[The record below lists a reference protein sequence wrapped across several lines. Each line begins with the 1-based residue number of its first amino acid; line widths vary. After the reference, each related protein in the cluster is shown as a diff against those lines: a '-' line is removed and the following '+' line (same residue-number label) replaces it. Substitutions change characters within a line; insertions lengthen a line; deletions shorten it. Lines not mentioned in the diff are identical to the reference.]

1 MKKVYLL
8 LTAICLAALT
18 GCIKEEYT
26 LEETAITVNVST
38 RATGTASTEQ
48 GDGIK
53 DVNVWA
59 FKYTET
65 IEDALKNIGED
76 FTISYEG
83 KDNETTVL
91 KWKGKNETEAI
102 EKVRITNAATAWSR
116 VPAMAA
122 WSSVDV
128 HLQFMACTTTEK
140 YILVAV
146 INQGQFGTIKVGSET
161 KTLGRYT
168 TYSDLINAKF
178 VAPAARG
185 ELMDSN
191 PGNGSGADPDYMP
204 ISHWTTFDL
213 TTAHAGNTHPNT
225 CLEVPMPVYRALAK
239 TQLLVAKS
247 DANSTVTI
255 KNVTLGSSAYPT
267 EGALLSAAV
276 GQVVTVNN
284 TTKAADF
291 KAPGDTTPQWYV
303 SSVAKSSTTVEKDI
317 LTAESVTVDKPL
329 TEDEHKAATADGD
342 YTKFTPITS
351 YFLYE
356 NKGGNDGEWNKA
368 SKNDGYYMAVT
379 YDLTPDKDNDD
390 ITENVWLPAVVRN
403 HDIQVRALVNAGGKM
418 TLTFNVQPWTDVTQ
432 TWNYTDVASL
442 AAGGELEWADGTNKG
457 SLETVYKKDEN
468 GEDTEVVDYRFR
480 NITVYNTTPATCTF
494 HIDTPTGATWQAM
507 FASGDIA
514 AFEFV
519 DENLQSLGNTT
530 YGNVGTKAT
539 LRIRATKPADE
550 INRTQSAF
558 LDIVVKT
565 ADGRIIKVNNLMKD
579 GDSGEIR
586 YKMVQVK

>member
-8 LTAICLAALT
+8 LTAICLTALT

-48 GDGIK
+48 GDGIQ

-116 VPAMAA
+116 VPAMEA

-185 ELMDSN
+185 ALMVSN

-255 KNVTLGSSAYPT
+255 KNVTLGSTAYPT

-356 NKGGNDGEWNKA
+356 NKGGSDVWNTA
-368 SKNDGYYMAVT
+368 STNGGYYMDVT
-379 YDLTPDKDNDD
+379 YDAGAGDK
-390 ITENVWLPAVVRN
+390 TERVWLPAVVRN

-418 TLTFNVQPWTDVTQ
+418 TLTINVMDWEPKANHWDFTDVVHVADGGQLKWIKGTEYDTNVNLDGNGGRTGEVECKFHIISPTGG
-432 TWNYTDVASL
+432 TWIASL
-442 AAGGELEWADGTNKG
+442 IGGDVNDFAFKVGDQLLPIVEGEISVEASAAATLTIVPKNP
-457 SLETVYKKDEN
+457 TVSSEKRV
-468 GEDTEVVDYRFR
+468 TL
-480 NITVYNTTPATCTF
+480 
-494 HIDTPTGATWQAM
+494 
-507 FASGDIA
+507 DIA
-514 AFEFV
+514 VRTSDGRTIDASV
-519 DENLQSLGNTT
+519 V
-530 YGNVGTKAT
+530 YGNA
-539 LRIRATKPADE
+539 P
-550 INRTQSAF
+550 RTIIQA
-558 LDIVVKT
+558 KT
-565 ADGRIIKVNNLMKD
+565 G
-579 GDSGEIR
+579 
-586 YKMVQVK
+586 Q

>member
-8 LTAICLAALT
+8 ITAICLTALT

-48 GDGIK
+48 GDGIQ

-65 IEDALKNIGED
+65 IDNALKNIGED

-116 VPAMAA
+116 VPAMEA

-185 ELMDSN
+185 ELMVSN

-247 DANSTVTI
+247 DKNANVVI
-255 KNVTLGSSAYPT
+255 KNVTLGSTAYPT
-267 EGALLSAAV
+267 EGALLSAAT
-276 GQVVTVNN
+276 GKVVKENN
-284 TTKAADF
+284 TIKALDF
-291 KAPGDTTPQWYV
+291 AAPGDTTPQWYV
-303 SSVAKSSTTVEKDI
+303 SDVAKS
-317 LTAESVTVDKPL
+317 TAAVTK
-329 TEDEHKAATADGD
+329 TAFSGTATINKVVPEAQHDTDAMNFENYD
-342 YTKFTPITS
+342 YVTS

-356 NKGGNDGEWNKA
+356 NAVGSSAWNVEA
-368 SKNDGYYMAVT
+368 NGGYYMDVT
-379 YDLTPDKDNDD
+379 YNAGAGDK
-390 ITENVWLPAVVRN
+390 TERVWLPAVVRN

-418 TLTFNVQPWTDVTQ
+418 TLTINVMDWEPKENHWDFTDVVHVADGGQLKWIKGTEYDTNVNLDGNGGRTGEVECKFHIISPTGG
-432 TWNYTDVASL
+432 TWVASL
-442 AAGGELEWADGTNKG
+442 IGGDVNDFAFKVGDQLLPIVEGEISVEASAAATLTIVPKNP
-457 SLETVYKKDEN
+457 TVSSEKRV
-468 GEDTEVVDYRFR
+468 TL
-480 NITVYNTTPATCTF
+480 
-494 HIDTPTGATWQAM
+494 
-507 FASGDIA
+507 DIA
-514 AFEFV
+514 VRTSDGRTIDASV
-519 DENLQSLGNTT
+519 V
-530 YGNVGTKAT
+530 YGNA
-539 LRIRATKPADE
+539 P
-550 INRTQSAF
+550 RTIIQA
-558 LDIVVKT
+558 KT
-565 ADGRIIKVNNLMKD
+565 G
-579 GDSGEIR
+579 
-586 YKMVQVK
+586 Q

>member
-8 LTAICLAALT
+8 ITAICLTALT

-65 IEDALKNIGED
+65 IDNALKNIGED
-76 FTISYEG
+76 FTISYEYEDSNI
-83 KDNETTVL
+83 KSTIL
-91 KWKGKNETEAI
+91 SWKNEGETEIA

-116 VPAMAA
+116 SPVLAA

-128 HLQFMACTTTEK
+128 HLQFKACTATEK

-146 INQGQFGTIKVGSET
+146 INQEQFGTIKVGSEE

-168 TYSDLINAKF
+168 TYSDLIKAKF
-178 VAPAARG
+178 VAPNEPN
-185 ELMDSN
+185 ELMSSN

-213 TTAHAGNTHPNT
+213 TTAHAGKTHPNT

-247 DANSTVTI
+247 DKNSTVTI
-255 KNVTLGSSAYPT
+255 KNVTIGSAAYPT

-291 KAPGDTTPQWYV
+291 VAPGNTTPQWYV
-303 SSVAKSSTTVEKDI
+303 SSVSTTSHNNTVDKTDNEVDIFTSSTTNTGAV
-317 LTAESVTVDKPL
+317 TAVL
-329 TEDEHKAATADGD
+329 TEEQHAAAKADDD

-356 NKGGNDGEWNKA
+356 NKGGSGAWNETSDDG
-368 SKNDGYYMAVT
+368 GYYMDVT
-379 YDLTPDKDNDD
+379 YNTGEATDK
-390 ITENVWLPAVVRN
+390 TERVWLPAVVRN

-418 TLTFNVQPWTDVTQ
+418 TLTINVQDWTVQPNHWDFEDVVHVAPGGTLNWTKGTVYADNVNLNSNGGRTGEVECKFHIISPTGG
-432 TWNYTDVASL
+432 TWIASL
-442 AAGGELEWADGTNKG
+442 IGGDVNDFAFKVGDQLLPIVEGEISAEDSAAATLTIVPRN
-457 SLETVYKKDEN
+457 ETVTSQKQV
-468 GEDTEVVDYRFR
+468 TL
-480 NITVYNTTPATCTF
+480 
-494 HIDTPTGATWQAM
+494 
-507 FASGDIA
+507 DIA
-514 AFEFV
+514 V
-519 DENLQSLGNTT
+519 
-530 YGNVGTKAT
+530 
-539 LRIRATKPADE
+539 
-550 INRTQSAF
+550 RTS
-558 LDIVVKT
+558 
-565 ADGRIIKVNNLMKD
+565 DGRTINADVVYDGAPRTIIQAKT
-579 GDSGEIR
+579 G
-586 YKMVQVK
+586 Q

>member
-8 LTAICLAALT
+8 LTAICLTALT

-38 RATGTASTEQ
+38 RATGTQSTEQ
-48 GDGIK
+48 GDGIQ

-59 FKYTET
+59 FKYTVN
-65 IEDALKNIGED
+65 EDNTWNVTD
-76 FTISYEG
+76 T
-83 KDNETTVL
+83 
-91 KWKGKNETEAI
+91 
-102 EKVRITNAATAWSR
+102 ATAWSR

-128 HLQFMACTTTEK
+128 HLQFKACTATEK
-140 YILVAV
+140 YILGPV

-178 VAPAARG
+178 VAPNEPN

-213 TTAHAGNTHPNT
+213 TKNDTGKTHPNT

-247 DANSTVTI
+247 DAKSTVTI

-267 EGALLSAAV
+267 EGALLSAAA
-276 GQVVTVNN
+276 GTVK
-284 TTKAADF
+284 TDGTA
-291 KAPGDTTPQWYV
+291 GDLNPSNTPQWYV
-303 SSVAKSSTTVEKDI
+303 SSVDKSSTKVEKDI
-317 LTAESVTVDKPL
+317 LTAESVTIGKTVAE
-329 TEDEHKAATADGD
+329 TNHATAAYED
-342 YTKFTPITS
+342 FTPITS

-356 NKGGNDGEWNKA
+356 NKGGSDAWNTA
-368 SKNDGYYMAVT
+368 STNGGYYMDVT

-390 ITENVWLPAVVRN
+390 KTERVWLPAVVRN

-418 TLTFNVQPWTDVTQ
+418 TLTFNVQPWTNIPTS
-432 TWNYTDVASL
+432 WNYTDVVEIT
-442 AAGGELEWADGTNKG
+442 AGNEISWQN
-457 SLETVYKKDEN
+457 Y
-468 GEDTEVVDYRFR
+468 DTEKSIIEPTDGSGISRVVMKKNNSGTWDNLLATFTISNPTDAKWYASFVGGDINSFKFVDANGDRVSTISGKVGEQATLKITAAND
-480 NITVYNTTPATCTF
+480 NITTAQMVN
-494 HIDTPTGATWQAM
+494 
-507 FASGDIA
+507 
-514 AFEFV
+514 
-519 DENLQSLGNTT
+519 
-530 YGNVGTKAT
+530 
-539 LRIRATKPADE
+539 
-550 INRTQSAF
+550 
-558 LDIVVKT
+558 LDIVIVT
-565 ADGRIIKVNNLMKD
+565 ADGRTLKSAQLTNNCTIQL
-579 GDSGEIR
+579 
-586 YKMVQVK
+586 VQNP

>member
-8 LTAICLAALT
+8 ITAICLTALT

-48 GDGIK
+48 GDGIQ

-59 FKYTET
+59 FKYTES
-65 IEDALKNIGED
+65 IENALENIGEG
-76 FTISYEG
+76 FTISYEYEDSNI
-83 KDNETTVL
+83 KSTIL
-91 KWKGKNETEAI
+91 SWKNEGETEIA

-116 VPAMAA
+116 SPVLAA

-128 HLQFMACTTTEK
+128 HLQFKACTATEK

-146 INQGQFGTIKVGSET
+146 INQEQFGTIKVGSEE

-168 TYSDLINAKF
+168 TYSDLIKAKF
-178 VAPAARG
+178 VAPNEPN
-185 ELMDSN
+185 ELMSSN

-213 TTAHAGNTHPNT
+213 TTAHAGKTHPNT

-255 KNVTLGSSAYPT
+255 KNVTLGSTAYPT
-267 EGALLSAAV
+267 EGALLSASV
-276 GQVVTVNN
+276 GTYANN
-284 TTKAADF
+284 KAGDF
-291 KAPGDTTPQWYV
+291 DDYGATTPQWYV
-303 SSVAKSSTTVEKDI
+303 SDVTKSATAVTKDI
-317 LTAESVTVDKPL
+317 LTAESVTIGNDYVL
-329 TEDEHKAATADGD
+329 TEQEHNSNTVENFGD
-342 YTKFTPITS
+342 YQYITS

-368 SKNDGYYMAVT
+368 SKNGGYYMAVT
-379 YDLTPDKDNDD
+379 YNVGAGDD

-418 TLTFNVQPWTDVTQ
+418 TLTFNVQPWTNVPTN
-432 TWNYTDVASL
+432 WNYTDVV
-442 AAGGELEWADGTNKG
+442 TIN
-457 SLETVYKKDEN
+457 EN
-468 GEDTEVVDYRFR
+468 GKLAWTSGTYEKIEDSATEENVKKVTMKKTGDGNYT
-480 NITVYNTTPATCTF
+480 NLQCTF
-494 HIDTPTGATWQAM
+494 HIDTPTDATWYAS
-507 FASGDIA
+507 FISGDINS
-514 AFEFV
+514 FEFV
-519 DENLQSLGNTT
+519 SANSGT
-530 YGNVGTKAT
+530 VGKPAT
-539 LRIRATKPADE
+539 LTIKAKNSTITSSQMA
-550 INRTQSAF
+550 N
-558 LDIVVKT
+558 LDIVIRT
-565 ADGRIIKVNNLMKD
+565 ADGRTLKSSELTNGVTYQL
-579 GDSGEIR
+579 
-586 YKMVQVK
+586 VQNE

>member
-8 LTAICLAALT
+8 LTAICLTALT

-38 RATGTASTEQ
+38 RSTGTQSTEQ
-48 GDGIK
+48 GDGIN

-59 FKYTET
+59 FKYTVD
-65 IEDALKNIGED
+65 EDNIW
-76 FTISYEG
+76 
-83 KDNETTVL
+83 TV
-91 KWKGKNETEAI
+91 TD
-102 EKVRITNAATAWSR
+102 TATAWSR

-128 HLQFMACTTTEK
+128 HLQFKACNDTEK

-146 INQGQFGTIKVGSET
+146 INQGKFGTIKVGSET
-161 KTLGRYT
+161 ITLGRNT

-178 VAPAARG
+178 VAPN
-185 ELMDSN
+185 ELMGSN

-204 ISHWTTFDL
+204 ISHWKTFEL
-213 TTAHAGNTHPNT
+213 TADDTGKTHPNT

-247 DANSTVTI
+247 DENSDVTI
-255 KNVTLGSSAYPT
+255 TNVTLGSSAYPT
-267 EGALLSAAV
+267 EGALLSAAT
-276 GQVVTVNN
+276 GQVVKENN
-284 TTKAADF
+284 TIKALDF
-291 KAPGDTTPQWYV
+291 VAPGDTTPKWYIA
-303 SSVAKSSTTVEKDI
+303 STSITTEDKSNNTTVDATDNEVDI
-317 LTAESVTVDKPL
+317 FANTGAVSAVL
-329 TEDEHKAATADGD
+329 TEEQHAAATADDD

-356 NKGGNDGEWNKA
+356 NKGGSDVWNTA
-368 SKNDGYYMAVT
+368 SPNGGYYMDVT
-379 YDLTPDKDNDD
+379 YNAGAGDK
-390 ITENVWLPAVVRN
+390 TERVWLPAVVRN
-403 HDIQVRALVNAGGKM
+403 HDIQVRALVNAGGKLE
-418 TLTFNVQPWTDVTQ
+418 LTFNVQPWTDVKQ
-432 TWNYTDVASL
+432 SWNYTDVASL

-457 SLETVYKKDEN
+457 QLETVYKKDEN
-468 GEDTEVVDYRFR
+468 GEDTEVVDYRSR
-480 NITVYNTTPATCTF
+480 NITVSNTTPATCTF

-507 FASGDIA
+507 FASGDIS

-530 YGNVGTKAT
+530 YGNVGTQAT
-539 LRIRATKPADE
+539 LRIRATKPAEE

>member
-8 LTAICLAALT
+8 ITAICLTALT
-18 GCIKEEYT
+18 GCIKEDVELT
-26 LEETAITVNVST
+26 EANVSMSITT
-38 RATGTASTEQ
+38 RLDLSSLSSKEQ
-48 GDGIK
+48 GDAIA
-53 DVNVWA
+53 DINVWA
-59 FKYTET
+59 FACNAQGEVSNA
-65 IEDALKNIGED
+65 EDP
-76 FTISYEG
+76 
-83 KDNETTVL
+83 
-91 KWKGKNETEAI
+91 AI
-102 EKVRITNAATAWSR
+102 AWRRITTANTHT
-116 VPAMAA
+116 
-122 WSSVDV
+122 SVDV
-128 HLQFMACTTTEK
+128 HLQFTTCK
-140 YILVAV
+140 DDQPRYYKLVAV
-146 INQGQFGTIKVGSET
+146 INKEAFGTISGITTSDGVT
-161 KTLGRYT
+161 TFDRNT
-168 TYSDLINAKF
+168 TYKQLADATF
-178 VAPAARG
+178 EAPEG
-185 ELMDSN
+185 LMTMN
-191 PGNGSGADPDYMP
+191 PGHGPNSTPGQMP
-204 ISHWTTFDL
+204 ISHWTIITLDDD
-213 TTAHAGNTHPNT
+213 NDSDNDENIDTHPGECYN
-225 CLEVPMPVYRALAK
+225 VSMPVYRALAK

-255 KNVTLGSSAYPT
+255 KNVTIGAGSMGTDGTVTYTKAYPT
-267 EGALLSAAV
+267 EGALLSAAA
-276 GQVVTVNN
+276 GTYDEEKN
-284 TTKAADF
+284 TAGDLN
-291 KAPGDTTPQWYV
+291 PGNTPQWYV
-303 SSVAKSSTTVEKDI
+303 SSVAKSSTAVEKDI

-329 TEDEHKAATADGD
+329 TETNHATAAYED
-342 YTKFTPITS
+342 FTPITS

-356 NKGGNDGEWNKA
+356 NKGGNGGAWNKA
-368 SKNDGYYMAVT
+368 STNGGYYMAVT
-379 YDLTPDKDNDD
+379 YNVGVGDD

-442 AAGGELEWADGTNKG
+442 AAGGELEWADGTNKDP
-457 SLETVYKKDEN
+457 LETVYKKDEN

>member
-8 LTAICLAALT
+8 ITAICLTALT

-48 GDGIK
+48 GDGIQ

-65 IEDALKNIGED
+65 IDNALKNIGED

-83 KDNETTVL
+83 KDNETTIL
-91 KWKGKNETEAI
+91 SWKNEGETEIA

-116 VPAMAA
+116 SPVLAA

-128 HLQFMACTTTEK
+128 HLQFKACTATEK

-146 INQGQFGTIKVGSET
+146 INQEQFGTIKVGSEE

-168 TYSDLINAKF
+168 TYSDLIKAKF
-178 VAPAARG
+178 VAPNEPN
-185 ELMDSN
+185 ELMSSN

-213 TTAHAGNTHPNT
+213 TTAHAGKTHPNT

-291 KAPGDTTPQWYV
+291 VAPGDTTPQWYV

-368 SKNDGYYMAVT
+368 SKNGGYYMAVT

-390 ITENVWLPAVVRN
+390 ITEYVWLPAVVRN

-418 TLTFNVQPWTDVTQ
+418 TLTFNVQPWTNVPTN
-432 TWNYTDVASL
+432 WNYTDVV
-442 AAGGELEWADGTNKG
+442 TIN
-457 SLETVYKKDEN
+457 EN
-468 GEDTEVVDYRFR
+468 GKLAWTSGTYANIADSTTEENVKQVTMKKTGDGNYT
-480 NITVYNTTPATCTF
+480 NLQCTF
-494 HIDTPTGATWQAM
+494 HIDTPTDATWYAS
-507 FASGDIA
+507 FISGDINS
-514 AFEFV
+514 FEFV
-519 DENLQSLGNTT
+519 GANSGP
-530 YGNVGTKAT
+530 VGQQAT
-539 LRIRATKPADE
+539 LTIKAKNSTITSSQMA
-550 INRTQSAF
+550 N
-558 LDIVVKT
+558 LDIVIRT
-565 ADGRIIKVNNLMKD
+565 ADGRTLKSSELTNGVTYQL
-579 GDSGEIR
+579 
-586 YKMVQVK
+586 VQNE